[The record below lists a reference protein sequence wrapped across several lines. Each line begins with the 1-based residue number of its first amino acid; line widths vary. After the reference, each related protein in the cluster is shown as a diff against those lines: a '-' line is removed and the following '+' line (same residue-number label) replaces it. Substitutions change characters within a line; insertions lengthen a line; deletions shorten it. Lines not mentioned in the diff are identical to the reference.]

1 MLKDYQTLLSQLEH
15 SFSSSPQFSL
25 QKLWFYVHPTIHT
38 LSLIYQLI
46 LELSTADDPSAN
58 GLSDESSDDA
68 IDEEQEARNE
78 ALGLGGAK
86 LKAVLSEIDKNG
98 IGVSASGIAVK
109 GGEVLT
115 IIYERMQNMSGDP
128 TAHKLYS
135 TLMRDAGKPYVS
147 MLKVWVET
155 GRLVDPY
162 DELCVKESKF
172 INRGIL
178 EMDYT
183 DEYWERRY
191 TVSRRL
197 VSVFALLIGRLVTR
211 WFDVIRAFE
220 TPPGRGTITKDT
232 WWPTAWRGMHT
243 TSVGRVET
251 QDTIGGEISECDQG
265 VWD

>member
-15 SFSSSPQFSL
+15 SFNTSPQFSL

-46 LELSTADDPSAN
+46 LELSTADDPGASV
-58 GLSDESSDDA
+58 SDESSDEAVDP
-68 IDEEQEARNE
+68 EQEARND

-98 IGVSASGIAVK
+98 ASGIAVK
-109 GGEVLT
+109 GGEVLA
-115 IIYERMQNMSGDP
+115 IIYERMQNMSGDL
-128 TAHKLYS
+128 TAHKVYG
-135 TLMRDAGKPYVS
+135 TLLKDAGKPYVG
-147 MLKVWVET
+147 MLKTWVET

-191 TVSRRL
+191 TVSHPSCFSFPCLDWYSSYATVRRYQVLRNAIKLGCPCQELCVDDYL
-197 VSVFALLIGRLVTR
+197 VARVFRLSWRV
-211 WFDVIRAFE
+211 
-220 TPPGRGTITKDT
+220 GKTKYC
-232 WWPTAWRGMHT
+232 WLG
-243 TSVGRVET
+243 S
-251 QDTIGGEISECDQG
+251 I
-265 VWD
+265 